1 MRPQP
6 DLPRRPSRRDRRARR
21 GPRFAG
27 RGRAILGGAL
37 VFLFVLL
44 ISLRGI
50 ASFYTDYLWFQSLDL
65 TSVWRTVL
73 GAKLSLTII
82 GAVVFFALCWGNL
95 TIAERLAPAFRPSN
109 GEDDL
114 IERYHEIV
122 GRRAGTVR
130 LGLASF
136 LALVV
141 GVSLGGSWN
150 EWILFNNRVDFG
162 QKDATFHT
170 DVGFY
175 VFQLPFLTTVAS
187 WLFSGLILVLIVTLM
202 AHVVNGGIRF
212 HTNLDRVTPQV
223 KAHVSVLLGALALVQ
238 GGRYW
243 LDRYQLTFST
253 RGTVDGAT
261 YTDHNVQ
268 MRVIYL
274 LIAISVFAFGL
285 FIANIWRRGWVLPAM
300 GVGLWLFVAVLA
312 GGIVPAF
319 VQRFRV
325 EPAESSMEAPYIRQ
339 NIDATRKSY
348 GLDDVQLK
356 DFAFKGDLDAKG
368 LADNLGTLSNVRLWD
383 PSIMRDS
390 YERQQQR
397 RAFYEINDVDV
408 DRYMIDGELTQ
419 VMFAARDLATAGVQQ
434 SSWEAKHLAYTH
446 GYGVVGATANT
457 KTSSGDP
464 DLIAKNIPVET
475 ADGGPVVKQPGIY
488 FGENKSGYVITNTDR
503 PEIDYQDATTKFKA
517 YAGKD
522 GIRLGS
528 GAGGLVKRAAFA
540 LRFGDINPL
549 VSGNIRP
556 ESKVLIER
564 DVTARVK
571 SVAPFLAYDADPYLV
586 LLDGKVKY
594 VLDAYT
600 TTRNYPNA
608 QRADTGGLA
617 EGSGLRGRSFNYA
630 RNSVKAVVD
639 AYDGTVDLYVVDT
652 KDPIIKAYQK
662 AFPDL
667 FTPVSKA
674 PQELRD
680 HFRYPEDLF
689 TVQTQMWAKYH
700 VKDADT
706 FYNGNDEWQ
715 VPRDP
720 GVTTVKNS
728 QATTVGPDGQPLSPN
743 DRYKSQYQLMKLPG
757 EDQESFVILRPYA
770 AASNGN
776 STSSQNQMTSFFV
789 ASSDPDNYGEL
800 RTYVM
805 PTSRLP
811 DGPNLAAD
819 GIQSDDVVAGL
830 RRDLCQ
836 GKSVCD
842 LPTPVIIP
850 VDNSLLYV
858 QSFFVAGTDVGAPKL
873 ENVIVSYQSGDDT
886 RIAVASTFRE
896 ALVKIFGADDVPE
909 GIEDTKVVGSSAGNG
924 DGIDDPV
931 ETDGSTT
938 TTTTTPK
945 GSTSGTISAQEA
957 ALIDKI
963 VAAFDAA
970 DDAARSGDQVLYAQ
984 KIKEADGYADDL
996 AALRK
1001 KDTGSSGSGSSS
1013 SSTTTTTKPSS
1024 GTSGSGGSSTTTTP
1038 KTTTTSSAGA

>member
-6 DLPRRPSRRDRRARR
+6 DLPRRPSRRDRKARR

-27 RGRAILGGAL
+27 RGRLILGSIL
-37 VFLFVLL
+37 VTLFLLL

-50 ASFYTDYLWFQSLDL
+50 ASFYTEYLWFQSLEL

-73 GAKLSLTII
+73 GSKFSLTVI
-82 GAVVFFALCWGNL
+82 GALVFFVLCFGNL
-95 TIAERLAPAFRPSN
+95 YLAERIAPAFRPSN
-109 GEDDL
+109 GDDDL
-114 IERYHEIV
+114 IERYHELV

-130 LGLASF
+130 LGLAAF

-141 GVSLGGSWN
+141 GISLGSSWN
-150 EWILFNNRVDFG
+150 EWILFTNRVDFG
-162 QKDATFHT
+162 QKDATFNT

-187 WLFSGLILVLIVTLM
+187 WLFSGLILILIVTLM

-261 YTDHNVQ
+261 YTDQNVQ

-300 GVGLWLFVAVLA
+300 GVGLWIFVAVLA

-325 EPAESSMEAPYIRQ
+325 EPAESSMESRYIKQ
-339 NIDATRKSY
+339 NIAATRASY
-348 GLDDVQLK
+348 GLSTVETK
-356 DFAFKGDLDAKG
+356 DFDFKGDLDSKA
-368 LADNLGTLSNVRLWD
+368 LADNVGTLSNVRLWD

-390 YERQQQR
+390 YERQQQFKS
-397 RAFYEINDVDV
+397 FYEINDVDV
-408 DRYMIDGELTQ
+408 DRYEVNGKLTQ
-419 VMFAARDLATAGVQQ
+419 VMLAARDLATAGVQQ
-434 SSWEAKHLAYTH
+434 SSWEATHLAYTH
-446 GYGVVGATANT
+446 GYGVVGATAND

-464 DLIAKNIPVET
+464 DLLARDIPVKTDAE
-475 ADGGPVVKQPGIY
+475 GPSIDRPGIY

-503 PEIDYQDATTKFKA
+503 KEIDYQSGNVTKFKA
-517 YAGKD
+517 YDGKD
-522 GIRLGS
+522 GIALGS
-528 GAGGLVKRAAFA
+528 GPSGFLKRAAFA
-540 LRFGDINPL
+540 LRFGDVNPL
-549 VSGNIRP
+549 VSGNIKP
-556 ESKVLIER
+556 DSKVIVER

-571 SVAPFLAYDADPYLV
+571 SVAPFLAYDADPYVV

-594 VLDAYT
+594 VLDGYT
-600 TTRNYPNA
+600 TTRNFPNA
-608 QRADTGGLA
+608 QRADAGGLDSK
-617 EGSGLRGRSFNYA
+617 SGLRGRSFNYA

-639 AYDGTVDLYVVDT
+639 AYDGTVDLYIVDT
-652 KDPIIKAYQK
+652 KDPIIKAYDK

-674 PQELRD
+674 PQELVD

-700 VKDADT
+700 VTDADT
-706 FYNGNDEWQ
+706 FYNRTDEWT
-715 VPRDP
+715 VPREP
-720 GVTTVKNS
+720 GVTTVTNAK
-728 QATTVGPDGQPLSPN
+728 ATTLGPDGQPLSPD
-743 DRYKSQYQLMKLPG
+743 DRYKSQYLLMKLPG
-757 EDQESFVILRPYA
+757 DEDESFVILRPYA
-770 AASNGN
+770 AATSG
-776 STSSQNQMTSFFV
+776 STSGSGQNQLTSFMV
-789 ASSDPDNYGEL
+789 ASSDPDDYGSL
-800 RTYVM
+800 QTYVM
-805 PTSRLP
+805 SGASPP

-819 GIQSDDVVAGL
+819 GIQSDDIVANL

-842 LPTPVIIP
+842 LPTPVIVPI
-850 VDNSLLYV
+850 DNSLLYV

-873 ENVIVSYQSGDDT
+873 ENVIVSYQSSTGTDV
-886 RIAVASTFRE
+886 AVAGSFRE
-896 ALVKIFGADDVPE
+896 ALVKIFGDDVPE
-909 GIEDTKVVGSSAGNG
+909 GIEDTNVSSSNGGSGTT
-924 DGIDDPV
+924 DPGTGS
-931 ETDGSTT
+931 EDPGTGSTT
-938 TTTTTPK
+938 TTTTTPSDP
-945 GSTSGTISAQEA
+945 GGGGTISAQEA
-957 ALIDKI
+957 ELIDKI
-963 VAAFDAA
+963 VTAFDDA
-970 DDAARSGDQVLYAQ
+970 DDAARQGDQVKYAQ

-996 AALRK
+996 AALRE
-1001 KDTGSSGSGSSS
+1001 KDANGSGSGG
-1013 SSTTTTTKPSS
+1013 STTTTT
-1024 GTSGSGGSSTTTTP
+1024 TP
-1038 KTTTTSSAGA
+1038 ATTTTSTAGA